1 MVGPKQKK
9 EAVKHVLAQGLCSL
23 RRACKYLGL
32 HRSTYLYEHK
42 EATEYTHKLVE
53 RIIVIS
59 KKHPRYGYRRIRALL
74 THEGWQVSRKFA
86 QKVRRVEGLGVRS
99 PRKRRRRQGQSTAS
113 PTRAVQPNHVWSWDF
128 VADRTDRGGP
138 LRIMTLI
145 DEHTRQCLAI
155 KAARSLK
162 SADVVEVLNQAIRE
176 NGTPQCIR
184 SDNGS
189 EFIAHKVKEELQR
202 QKIAIV
208 YIDPGSPWLPSVAT
222 PQRAIARITN
232 GHIESFHNRLRDEC
246 LNQEL
251 FLSVTEA
258 RVVIEQWRHR
268 YNAEH
273 PHSRLGFLSPN
284 TFARLWRTINKA
296 GAGSIRPTASLRHP
310 LQNLQYLTYGNTLT

>member
-74 THEGWQVSRKFA
+74 THEGWQVSRKFV
-86 QKVRRVEGLGVRS
+86 QKVRRVEGLGVRP

-208 YIDPGSPWLPSVAT
+208 YIDPGSPW
-222 PQRAIARITN
+222 QN

-284 TFARLWRTINKA
+284 TFARLWRTNNKA

-310 LQNLQYLTYGNTLT
+310 LQNLQYLTYGKALT

>member
-9 EAVKHVLAQGLCSL
+9 EAVKHVLAQGSCSL
-23 RRACKYLGL
+23 RRACQYFWL
-32 HRSTYLYEHK
+32 HRSTYLYEPK
-42 EATEYTHKLVE
+42 KATEYRHKLVA
-53 RIIVIS
+53 RIIAFS

-74 THEGWQVSRKFA
+74 THEGWPVSRKFV
-86 QKVRRVEGLGVRS
+86 QKVRRFEGLGVRPS
-99 PRKRRRRQGQSTAS
+99 GKRRRRQGQSTAT

-138 LRIMTLI
+138 LRLLTLI

-155 KAARSLK
+155 KVARSLK
-162 SADVVEVLNQAIRE
+162 SADVVEVLNDAIRE
-176 NGTPQCIR
+176 NGKPQCIR

-189 EFIAHKVKEELQR
+189 EFIAHQVKEELQR
-202 QKIAIV
+202 QEIAIA
-208 YIDPGSPWLPSVAT
+208 YIDPGSPW
-222 PQRAIARITN
+222 QN

-258 RVVIEQWRHR
+258 RVVVEQWRHK
-268 YNAEH
+268 YNAKH

-296 GAGSIRPTASLRHP
+296 AAGSIRPTASLRHP
-310 LQNLQYLTYGNTLT
+310 LQNLQYQTYGNTLT

>member
-1 MVGPKQKK
+1 MVGPRQKK
-9 EAVKHVLAQGLCSL
+9 EAVKHVLARGLCSL
-23 RRACKYLGL
+23 RRACQYFEL
-32 HRSTYLYEHK
+32 HRSTYQYEPK
-42 EATEYTHKLVE
+42 ESTEYRHKLVA
-53 RIIVIS
+53 RIIAFS
-59 KKHPRYGYRRIRALL
+59 KKHSRYGYRRIRALL
-74 THEGWQVSRKFA
+74 AHEGWPVSGKFV
-86 QKVRRVEGLGVRS
+86 QKVRRVEGLGVRP

-138 LRIMTLI
+138 LRLMTLI

-155 KAARSLK
+155 KVARSLN
-162 SADVVEVLNQAIRE
+162 SADVVEVLNEAIKD
-176 NGTPQCIR
+176 NGKPQCIR

-189 EFIAHKVKEELQR
+189 EFIAHKVKGELQH
-202 QKIAIV
+202 QKIDIV
-208 YIDPGSPWLPSVAT
+208 YIDPGSPW
-222 PQRAIARITN
+222 QN

-268 YNAEH
+268 YNAGH

-284 TFARLWRTINKA
+284 TFARLWPTINKA
-296 GAGSIRPTASLRHP
+296 AAGSIRPTASLRHP

>member
-1 MVGPKQKK
+1 MVGPRQKK
-9 EAVKHVLAQGLCSL
+9 EAVKHVLARGLCSL
-23 RRACKYLGL
+23 RRACQYFEL
-32 HRSTYLYEHK
+32 HRSTYQYEPK
-42 EATEYTHKLVE
+42 ESTEYRHKLVA
-53 RIIVIS
+53 RIIAFS
-59 KKHPRYGYRRIRALL
+59 KKHSRYGYRRIRALL
-74 THEGWQVSRKFA
+74 AHEGWPVSGKFV
-86 QKVRRVEGLGVRS
+86 QKVRRVEGLGVRP

-138 LRIMTLI
+138 LRLMTLI

-155 KAARSLK
+155 KVARSLK
-162 SADVVEVLNQAIRE
+162 SADVVEVLNEAIKD
-176 NGTPQCIR
+176 NGKPQCIR

-189 EFIAHKVKEELQR
+189 EFIAHKVKGELQR
-202 QKIAIV
+202 QKIDIV
-208 YIDPGSPWLPSVAT
+208 YIDPGSPW
-222 PQRAIARITN
+222 QN

-258 RVVIEQWRHR
+258 RVVIEQWRHK
-268 YNAEH
+268 YNAKH

-296 GAGSIRPTASLRHP
+296 AAGSVRPTALLRHP
-310 LQNLQYLTYGNTLT
+310 LQNLQYHIYGNTLT